1 MGKKHT
7 KTTAQVMDKT
17 RIGTKMSS
25 QRPRTMTSPS
35 FSEVSAGDTATR
47 MTWTMRE
54 YPASA
59 TRVTQKMLSV
69 IPQRLRGTE
78 TTTCAG

>member
-1 MGKKHT
+1 
-7 KTTAQVMDKT
+7 
-17 RIGTKMSS
+17 
-25 QRPRTMTSPS
+25 
-35 FSEVSAGDTATR
+35 
-47 MTWTMRE
+47 MRE